1 MIGLILMLHFGFFGL
16 LALAWRCGGVAA
28 EPLMLRP
35 TRSLSLADF
44 WGRRWNT
51 GFRTLAHDFVFG
63 PLAPLIGP
71 RGAAAVTFLASGVV
85 HDLVIS
91 LPARAGYGLPTLYF
105 LLQFAGLSLERTPRF
120 RRLIARR
127 PFIGRGWTVLVTAAP
142 MPLLLFHGP
151 FIRNVA
157 VPFLKTIGGLS

>member
-1 MIGLILMLHFGFFGL
+1 MNPSSVDAGSQ
-16 LALAWRCGGVAA
+16 
-28 EPLMLRP
+28 
-35 TRSLSLADF
+35 SLSFAIFAALVSVTLLLCIMTSAERDDLDEF
-44 WGRRWNT
+44 YT

-91 LPARAGYGLPTLYF
+91 LPARASYGLPTLYF